1 MHSCNVASQC
11 TEPCILLVYPGV
23 THSGDHII
31 SLLRRYVTI
40 LCVSYIHAFYA
51 SQSLAIYTSTVTV
64 IEHSKAYFKCV
75 LDLSPNT
82 YFYCRIASIWFN
94 KFSVFVHKLYCH
106 LCTKYINTNW
116 INSINISKYLR
127 R

>member
-11 TEPCILLVYPGV
+11 TEPCISLVYPGV
-23 THSGDHII
+23 THSKDHII

-51 SQSLAIYTSTVTV
+51 SQSLAVYTSTVTV

-82 YFYCRIASIWFN
+82 YFCYRIAFDLINFL
-94 KFSVFVHKLYCH
+94 F
-106 LCTKYINTNW
+106 LCINFIATFAH
-116 INSINISKYLR
+116 NILSLIG
-127 R
+127 